1 MKSIC
6 QQNKCN
12 FLNFFDELLY
22 LCIMMIERLIDQL
35 TKLRNTYGNIEVDI
49 SAEHAYRAVGENV
62 CIRIDEFGDILAVI
76 QDACNK
82 KQRELNQVDQND
94 SWMQF
99 KDPNM
104 SEKEAKD
111 RWRDAGMPSRMKPIE
126 LVETS
131 PEQSSF
137 NDRISKIIH
146 VFDMVKDNIIN
157 AKIGKKVA
165 SLIAMS
171 GQDAETVIKRI
182 GLTNGMPDMRTGLH
196 FLWTDHRDLLKKLT
210 CNDYNAQTEAKRELL
225 GIAMRKSGGKLNPGL
240 VNQYLDNS
248 VKDVV
253 HGRLKYEEELAIWE
267 NETCFAADQGF
278 GNEHFQNIVKMG
290 EVCVPWIHETI
301 DVHPHPIVHA
311 LDLIFPDVMKYEGN
325 VSLADVC
332 EAWSYLL
339 QLTGD
344 THPNPT
350 HQVQASRT

>member
-1 MKSIC
+1 
-6 QQNKCN
+6 
-12 FLNFFDELLY
+12 
-22 LCIMMIERLIDQL
+22 MMIERLIDQL

-146 VFDMVKDNIIN
+146 VFDTWNIQYESFAVKHQSFIN
-157 AKIGKKVA
+157 
-165 SLIAMS
+165 
-171 GQDAETVIKRI
+171 R
-182 GLTNGMPDMRTGLH
+182 
-196 FLWTDHRDLLKKLT
+196 
-210 CNDYNAQTEAKRELL
+210 C
-225 GIAMRKSGGKLNPGL
+225 
-240 VNQYLDNS
+240 
-248 VKDVV
+248 
-253 HGRLKYEEELAIWE
+253 
-267 NETCFAADQGF
+267 
-278 GNEHFQNIVKMG
+278 
-290 EVCVPWIHETI
+290 
-301 DVHPHPIVHA
+301 
-311 LDLIFPDVMKYEGN
+311 
-325 VSLADVC
+325 
-332 EAWSYLL
+332 
-339 QLTGD
+339 
-344 THPNPT
+344 
-350 HQVQASRT
+350 